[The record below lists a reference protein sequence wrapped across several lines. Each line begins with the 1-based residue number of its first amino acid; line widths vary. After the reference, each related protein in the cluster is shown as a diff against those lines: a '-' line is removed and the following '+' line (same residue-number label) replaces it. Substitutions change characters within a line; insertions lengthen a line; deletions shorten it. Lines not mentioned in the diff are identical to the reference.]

1 MAVPDGA
8 DRVVDDARATY
19 ARAIAAETTAAVARA
34 SAGRALFVALRARQA
49 ARLARGDELPP
60 APCVD
65 CLRDVAV
72 MPGERGV
79 EVRPHTFVFQPGD
92 PAYAT
97 CKSRHRQS

>member
-1 MAVPDGA
+1 MTVPDGA
-8 DRVVDDARATY
+8 DRLVDDARAAY
-19 ARAIAAETTAAVARA
+19 ARSIAAETTASVARA

-65 CLRDVAV
+65 CLRDVEVKPAD
-72 MPGERGV
+72 RGV
-79 EVRPHTFVFQPGD
+79 EVRPHTFLFDTGS